1 MINNMDWAEL
11 EYNNYLA
18 EQEML
23 DQLALLSIKSHGI
36 LTESALESINEAAI
50 DTVMNYIK
58 KVIANV
64 QVTWNKFKATV
75 AKGEYN
81 IVKEKYGKYFDSNTV
96 MVIENPTLLK
106 LAEVDKYLQV
116 EMPPLSENILDDLN
130 GTPAEFIEKHLKSV
144 YLPDKSISDVMNET
158 TFKQSNNNVRL
169 RVSSQSLKF
178 YTTFMENYSKKVEKA
193 GGDIDNINDASNK
206 AKQIVEKM
214 VAANNTT
221 QQQSSQTSQ
230 SNGTKEQPKANN
242 ESFNLAD
249 TLLYYFTEE
258 EKPKTTYRSA
268 NEPTAQSDNK
278 DGGKEKK
285 PDISKQITNYYKIA
299 IQLLSA
305 KLNLLN
311 KSRKIS
317 MDIIKNF
324 GKTAAGESGDN
335 EKKTDN
341 VQSTENKSVDTSTPT
356 IQK

>member
-1 MINNMDWAEL
+1 MDNFDMNLML
-11 EYNNYLA
+11 EPVL
-18 EQEML
+18 
-23 DQLALLSIKSHGI
+23 
-36 LTESALESINEAAI
+36 
-50 DTVMNYIK
+50 
-58 KVIANV
+58 ANV
-64 QVTWNKFKATV
+64 
-75 AKGEYN
+75 
-81 IVKEKYGKYFDSNTV
+81 VKTLADFFGTTTDAVMANAPAFLAKYGWFVKISEMGWMYAL
-96 MVIENPTLLK
+96 VIV
-106 LAEVDKYLQV
+106 LAGLFCSG
-116 EMPPLSENILDDLN
+116 LFTILDDLN

-158 TFKQSNNNVRL
+158 TFRQSNNNAPL

-214 VAANNTT
+214 VATNNTT
-221 QQQSSQTSQ
+221 QQQNSQTSQ
-230 SNGTKEQPKANN
+230 SNATEEQPKANN

-268 NEPTAQSDNK
+268 NEPDPQSDNK

-305 KLNLLN
+305 KLNLLS
-311 KSRKIS
+311 KARKIS

-324 GKTAAGESGDN
+324 GKTAAGESGNND
-335 EKKTDN
+335 KKTDN
-341 VQSTENKSVDTSTPT
+341 NQSTENKSAEVNQSDMS
-356 IQK
+356 IKK